1 MDRKKIDELIER
13 YIKVSFIVTKR
24 AEELVK
30 CEIDPD
36 ITNEQHY
43 LLRYIHQKER
53 CTSTELANVFRVN
66 KSAITAMINRLV
78 EKGFVQR
85 IRDEKDRRVIY
96 LALTEK
102 GSNLFASTEER
113 VHKVVGSF
121 ITKFSEDEIESFIQT
136 YEKLANVLLE
146 LEVES

>member
-1 MDRKKIDELIER
+1 
-13 YIKVSFIVTKR
+13 
-24 AEELVK
+24 
-30 CEIDPD
+30 
-36 ITNEQHY
+36 
-43 LLRYIHQKER
+43 
-53 CTSTELANVFRVN
+53 
-66 KSAITAMINRLV
+66 MINRLV